1 MPKSAK
7 QTLQKPFKL
16 LICVLFCLIL
26 QGCLG
31 TIVGNTV
38 DVVIEVAKVPFKV
51 GGAVI
56 DVVSG
61 GDKKDGDSSHQH
73 DSGDASS
80 HHHGGD
86 HD

>member
-1 MPKSAK
+1 MLTK

-38 DVVIEVAKVPFKV
+38 DVAIEVVKIPFKV

-61 GDKKDGDSSHQH
+61 DDNKDKDSSSHKH
-73 DSGDASS
+73 DSSGADS
-80 HHHGGD
+80 HQHGGD